1 MTTIIIGLFPT
12 QKEAKNLAA
21 DLELNGFRIQDYII
35 YLNKPEHKNKIFG
48 KNYLV
53 KEHHK

>member
-21 DLELNGFRIQDYII
+21 DLEQANFLNE
-35 YLNKPEHKNKIFG
+35 N
-48 KNYLV
+48 
-53 KEHHK
+53 